1 METGTPNH
9 SQNFLCDFTNPS
21 APGICPEMLEV
32 AQEAFRA
39 GDYSLAAEIYGS
51 QLADLQH
58 PDRGLC
64 LRKGDALA
72 WAGRIGEALDLYCTA
87 ANLGRL
93 RPEELQL
100 LVESLADSLREK
112 ELKLSSLERKTTY
125 GNQNNGKSCETSD
138 YVNKSKCSGDGDIEK
153 FGDMDENDESLDL
166 FACRVCKCL
175 LSDPTTLQCGH
186 TFCKRCLENETV
198 TECKICK
205 YKLNKKNGQL
215 YPIGF
220 RVNVILVSLLDK
232 WYETES
238 KARRLYLE
246 GESLC
251 KKQEFGAALE
261 NYNTAIQLAP
271 FDYILIGE
279 RAKLHTAMNNY
290 TQAVQDG
297 DSICRLKPLWPKAH
311 YLKAIALTKV
321 GRKEEA
327 LKEFLFCAALRPEWS
342 SVKLEAQKILCE
354 TFSSVF
360 ENDSFPAPL
369 RPQSSYTQLK
379 PSLLNCINLPLT
391 DERLSDGCSKD
402 SLFKVSKTAPC
413 DSSMFTTVESVKT
426 PHSLNKLD
434 FPFEDTKTLGS
445 VLSSLPGSSL
455 KRRCPSKSGS
465 SQGFELPC
473 KILKQDGDCFP
484 QKAAVHKGSREVPI
498 HLVDS
503 SDLECSLCMRL
514 FYEPVTTP
522 CGHTFCLKC
531 LERCLDH
538 NPSCPLCKEDLSL
551 YLATKMYN
559 KTFVTEE
566 VIIRYLSEELAERK
580 TVYEEEMKELSNL
593 NKEVPIFVCTIAFP
607 TISCPLHVFEPRY
620 RLMIR
625 RCMETGTKQFGMCIA
640 DERKGFADYGCMLE
654 VRDVKFFPDG
664 RSVVDTIGVSRFKV
678 LSHSQRDGYNTANVE
693 YLEDKKTEGEEY
705 AELVRLHNSVY
716 DQAVAWFTSLKDN
729 MKSQILSH
737 FGSMPG
743 KESDPQASPNGPAW
757 CWWLLAVLP
766 LENRAQLTILAM
778 TCLKER
784 LIAIRRVLI
793 FVTRKRSS

>member
-1 METGTPNH
+1 MEIGTQKH

-32 AQEAFRA
+32 AQKAFRA
-39 GDYSLAAEIYGS
+39 GDYSLAADIYGS

-72 WAGRIGEALDLYCTA
+72 RAGRIGEALDLYCTA
-87 ANLGRL
+87 ANLGKL

-100 LVESLADSLREK
+100 LVESIADSLREK

-125 GNQNNGKSCETSD
+125 GNQNNGKSGETSD
-138 YVNKSKCSGDGDIEK
+138 YVNKSKCTVDDDIEK
-153 FGDMDENDESLDL
+153 FGDMDENKESLDL
-166 FACRVCKCL
+166 FSCRVCTCL
-175 LSDPTTLQCGH
+175 LSEPTTLQCGH
-186 TFCKRCLENETV
+186 TFCKRCLENDTV
-198 TECKICK
+198 TECKSCK

-220 RVNVILVSLLDK
+220 RVNVILGSLLDK

-246 GESLC
+246 GECLC

-261 NYNTAIQLAP
+261 KYNTAIELAP
-271 FDYILIGE
+271 FDYILMGE

-297 DSICRLKPLWPKAH
+297 DSACRLKPLWPKAH

-327 LKEFLFCAALRPEWS
+327 LKEFLFCVALRPEWS

-369 RPQSSYTQLK
+369 RPQPSYAQLK
-379 PSLLNCINLPLT
+379 PSLNSISSPLT

-402 SLFKVSKTAPC
+402 SLFKVSKMAPC
-413 DSSMFTTVESVKT
+413 DSSVFTTVESVKN

-434 FPFEDTKTLGS
+434 LPFEDTKTLGS

-455 KRRCPSKSGS
+455 KRRCPSDSGP
-465 SQGFELPC
+465 SQGFELPY
-473 KILKQDGDCFP
+473 KILKQDGECLP
-484 QKAAVHKGSREVPI
+484 QKTAVHKGSREVPI

-514 FYEPVTTP
+514 LYEPVTTP

-566 VIIRYLSEELAERK
+566 VINRYLSEELAERK

-593 NKEVPIFVCTIAFP
+593 NKEVPIFVCTMAFP

-640 DERKGFADYGCMLE
+640 DERNRFADYGCMLE

-664 RSVVDTIGVSRFKV
+664 RSVVDTIGVARFKV
-678 LSHSQRDGYNTANVE
+678 LSHSQRDGYNTANIE

-716 DQAVAWFTSLKDN
+716 DQAVSWFTSLKDN

-743 KESDPQASPNGPAW
+743 KESDPQASPSGPAW